1 MYDRAKWP
9 TFLPQQQ
16 RFGGDTLNT
25 ALYLARLIPTLHPQ
39 YITGLGTDNYSALM
53 QKAWEKEDQLPVSDH
68 HSRKTSRFICH

>member
-9 TFLPQQQ
+9 TF
-16 RFGGDTLNT
+16 FATTTAFWGDTLNT

-53 QKAWEKEDQLPVSDH
+53 QKAWEKEGSTASQ
-68 HSRKTSRFICH
+68 

>member
-53 QKAWEKEDQLPVSDH
+53 QKAWEKRGSTASQ
-68 HSRKTSRFICH
+68 